1 MISRLRYVVA
11 GIWFLAVTG
20 VVIATF
26 LVDTSTM
33 NGWRFAAVALWFVL
47 FSPFLLILFL
57 ITPKGRRRL

>member
-26 LVDTSTM
+26 L
-33 NGWRFAAVALWFVL
+33 GWRFAAVALWFVL